1 MGEPL
6 VQCDVTLLVNVP
18 AKPSAMPVIS
28 GGKSAAQDKYGRD
41 MRQAKLQEW
50 RPDLPENIYNGLL
63 SITDPTWWIANKDAD
78 ASEIKWPES
87 WTELRNRQST
97 ARPAPPQGKTLCQV
111 FEEEE
116 RAKAVNGCSPK
127 LIRDIQQFESFARKA
142 AMSPELS
149 YLTILAL
156 VYRQV
161 KDPRVL
167 ALFRESRERIEGHLA
182 AINQIIGE

>member
-1 MGEPL
+1 MGERL
-6 VQCDVTLLVNVP
+6 IHCDVTALTNIP
-18 AKPSAMPVIS
+18 EYQSRPSELTGTPRQIAWADS
-28 GGKSAAQDKYGRD
+28 LRD
-41 MRQAKLQEW
+41 ECRDRWKH
-50 RPDLPENIYNGLL
+50 DLPAPVFDALAAIDD
-63 SITDPTWWIANKDAD
+63 STWWIANKDAE

-87 WTELRNRQST
+87 WTELRNRQPT

-116 RAKAVNGCSPK
+116 RAKATNGCSPK

-142 AMSPELS
+142 ALSPELS
-149 YLTILAL
+149 YLTIMAL